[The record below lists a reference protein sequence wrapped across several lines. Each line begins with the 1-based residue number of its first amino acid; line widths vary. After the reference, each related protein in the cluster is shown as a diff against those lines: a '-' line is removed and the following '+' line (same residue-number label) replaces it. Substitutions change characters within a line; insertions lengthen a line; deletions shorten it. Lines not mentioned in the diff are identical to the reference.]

1 MGTKAPRRR
10 PDARQQNVYSRRRV
24 VALVLGL
31 GVLSLL
37 AWSIN
42 GAVGWVSEISQ
53 AAHVTRVPHRAHLSS
68 PATGP
73 RVRSTRTPVA
83 SASPRQ
89 RPAARPARART
100 RPARTASPTPA
111 PAPTAGTVGLSRGCP
126 PSDVVV
132 SLIPGQGSYGSHAL
146 PEFDVDV
153 VSSAPGA
160 CAVNVGARYLWLVV
174 RSGGIARVWS
184 SAGCA
189 THAGSRV
196 VRLADGV
203 PLILHVTWDR
213 KTSSPGCQQARAV
226 ARPGTYTATA
236 IAVVSGVR
244 RSSDTKIFVLSGA
257 GIAVP

>member
-1 MGTKAPRRR
+1 MGQRAPRRR
-10 PDARQQNVYSRRRV
+10 PHARQQDVYARRRV
-24 VALVLGL
+24 FALVLGL

-37 AWSIN
+37 AWGIN
-42 GAVGWVSEISQ
+42 GAVGGVSQISQ
-53 AAHVTRVPHRAHLSS
+53 AARVAHVPHRARLTR
-68 PATGP
+68 PAAVPGTALAG
-73 RVRSTRTPVA
+73 SPVA
-83 SASPRQ
+83 SASSHQ
-89 RPAARPARART
+89 RPAPGPARSRT
-100 RPARTASPTPA
+100 RPARTPS

-126 PSDVVV
+126 PGDVVV
-132 SLIPGQGSYGSHAL
+132 RLFPSQGSYGSRAL

-153 VSSAPGA
+153 LSTAHRP

-189 THAGSRV
+189 AGAGSRV
-196 VRLADGV
+196 VWLARGV
-203 PLILHVTWDR
+203 PLIWHVRWDR
-213 KTSSPGCQQARAV
+213 KTSSPGCRQARAV

-236 IAVVSGVR
+236 TAVVPGVR